1 LVQLIVVVD
10 PDSVWREELDP
21 SNPFGGK
28 LETIVMIQHFKYIYF
43 QDFAKPMLQAKSLDD
58 HNKV

>member
-1 LVQLIVVVD
+1 LIVVVD

-28 LETIVMIQHFKYIYF
+28 LEKAIVMTQHFKYIYF
-43 QDFAKPMLQAKSLDD
+43 QDFAKPTLQAKSLDD